1 MKLIQQ
7 LTAAA
12 TAFLLLGT
20 AAGTIQAQGTA
31 ANSTRSFTGTGTGD
45 TAAAAQGAGSA
56 LIEQNLFSSGGDTGA
71 GVGQLGSGAGRFLG
85 NQLATQPLAGQNNI
99 ANQSFNRL
107 LQVQTL
113 QQSNRLSSQFNGGR
127 VSGTTTIRPSL
138 RLGFAVRARPTTEIG
153 NSINRRF
160 EKLASRFSRLAETR
174 PAFSNVKF
182 AVGGNGIVVLSGE
195 VESDSAKRLATNLLR
210 MEPGVR
216 SVRNNL
222 VVAAK
227 STSRQSAAL

>member
-1 MKLIQQ
+1 MTSIQR

-12 TAFLLLGT
+12 TAILFLGT
-20 AAGTIQAQGTA
+20 AAAGTIQAQNTA
-31 ANSTRSFTGTGTGD
+31 TDSSSSFTGTGD
-45 TAAAAQGAGSA
+45 TAAAASGAGSS
-56 LIEQNLFSSGGDTGA
+56 LTQQNLFSAGGETGT
-71 GVGQLGSGAGRFLG
+71 GVGQLGSGSGRFVG
-85 NQLATQPLAGQNNI
+85 SQLATQPLAGQNNV

-127 VSGTTTIRPSL
+127 SSGSTMFRPSL
-138 RLGFAVRARPTTEIG
+138 RLGFAIRTRPTTEIST
-153 NSINRRF
+153 SIHRLF

-174 PAFSNVKF
+174 PAFSSVKF
-182 AVGGNGIVVLSGE
+182 AVGNNGTVVLSGQ
-195 VESDSAKRLATNLLR
+195 VESDSARRLAANLLR

-216 SVRNNL
+216 SVKNNL

-227 STSRQSAAL
+227 